1 MAFHSKKMPCFGP
14 ESMWSPYQQEGSEKL
29 LLVLHATFK
38 LILKKSLVNYLNV
51 KKSLSFQYI
60 IIHSDVGIVCRYI
73 IHTHTH
79 TYMQNI

>member
-1 MAFHSKKMPCFGP
+1 
-14 ESMWSPYQQEGSEKL
+14 MWSPYQQEGSEKL

-38 LILKKSLVNYLNV
+38 LILKKSLENYLNV

-79 TYMQNI
+79 IYAKYLKTWGKTHKARAKL